1 MSISLLYI
9 TDRTGKPI
17 ISRNYRGDMQLEFA
31 ITKFQRYLRSIET
44 ETPADELETNDDDSV
59 QKKPVPAPCVA
70 IDNLHY
76 IYVQHNNILLLA
88 VTHYNINTMMI
99 LEFLYSLIDIMI
111 DYFGELNDETIR
123 DHFVLCYELL
133 DEVFD
138 FGYPQYTDS
147 SILKEFILVKRLSA
161 YTSTK
166 RRNRVQNNIPVVSA
180 YAVDIHRSFT
190 SCWQPNNG
198 LRHAASSHTT
208 HQYARTARGRATSC
222 DIYRRSN
229 LVSQEQ
235 HQRDTSACHH
245 ARSDDHARISTRASI
260 GVSPHAPC

>member
-9 TDRTGKPI
+9 TDRLGKPI
-17 ISRNYRGDMQLEFA
+17 ISRNYRGDMQLEYA

-44 ETPADELETNDDDSV
+44 ETPADELESQDEDSV

-88 VTHYNINTMMI
+88 VTHYNINTMMT

-111 DYFGELNDETIR
+111 DYFGDLNDETIR

-147 SILKEFILVKRLSA
+147 SILKEFILVKRLSQYSSA
-161 YTSTK
+161 K
-166 RRNRVQNNIPVVSA
+166 RRNRVQNNIPVALTNAVSWRA
-180 YAVDIHRSFT
+180 DNIKVGGLTAPYAAPMTRTDQRRGQLSAAKQHLHTCSASHVRTTMTRHCINSQPAHNSTFIARLHTRS
-190 SCWQPNNG
+190 
-198 LRHAASSHTT
+198 
-208 HQYARTARGRATSC
+208 
-222 DIYRRSN
+222 
-229 LVSQEQ
+229 
-235 HQRDTSACHH
+235 
-245 ARSDDHARISTRASI
+245 
-260 GVSPHAPC
+260 